1 MIGTNRPS
9 SIEHQQQF
17 EDKGDELSII
27 GGKVTK
33 AVKNSGDE
41 ASPEFLKALDFFR
54 AVLVDLRLQC
64 CVEIRYSTSGLGG
77 GSHLQEPEGVFQL

>member
-33 AVKNSGDE
+33 AVKNSCHQ
-41 ASPEFLKALDFFR
+41 
-54 AVLVDLRLQC
+54 LR
-64 CVEIRYSTSGLGG
+64 G
-77 GSHLQEPEGVFQL
+77 